1 MRQIFRQSPATLIIV
16 ALNIL
21 FYGASYWAAGS
32 TDEPNWTITLLQVGA
47 LFNPLTLSDEPWR
60 IVTYMFL
67 HGGIFHLVL
76 NQYALYSLGTS
87 WERFFGWKKWLVIYI
102 ITGFGGALATMWWNL
117 YTIVV
122 GASGAIFGLFG
133 FIMMEMFIMNRHQ
146 QTSNG
151 PLLLR
156 FGIFLGINLLLAEAF
171 HADNSAHLGGLVCG
185 MVISAGRRFFDRKSL
200 RAEAILF
207 GVLLIVFFLLPRTQ
221 VYYYNAFQRV
231 LAVEDSTRSVFNKN
245 MGDADMINELAAI
258 NSQWQSID
266 KQVAVVSPMIND
278 LADDTSVLRNY
289 IKLNIRENEYRLKM
303 LERESYVYL
312 DSIEWLQQKADSL
325 PRLKHILNFELSA
338 SDVRDTTQTQKQPSL
353 KSVVVFYDSNWVET
367 PYRPFKYYRTG
378 QRDSL
383 GRWQGPVRDYYD
395 NEQVQMKGGY
405 QDDLHHGIFLYYT
418 RHKTYEAAGRMVRDR
433 RVGKWETYHPNGK
446 LEREVY
452 YGDRELVQNV
462 WDSLGNPI
470 IQNGNGL
477 YQKLRA
483 NGTVLESGSY
493 KDGLKSGVWRGYHA
507 NGQPYFE
514 ELFAEGRLVSG
525 RSIAMS
531 GRTFTYDESSL
542 LALPKGGPQAFRQYV
557 DQAARLYQ
565 ASRPGTVKLYFRVTP
580 NNRITDIIVQQS
592 LDPEADGWAKEIL
605 LKGPQWMP
613 AQLHGQEITDGY
625 GFMSVTF
632 GDGN

>member
-1 MRQIFRQSPATLIIV
+1 MRQILRQSPATVIIV
-16 ALNIL
+16 GLNIL
-21 FYGASYWAAGS
+21 FYGASYWVTGS
-32 TDEPNWTITLLQVGA
+32 TDEPNWTFTLLQLGA
-47 LFNPLTLSDEPWR
+47 LFNPLALSDEPWR
-60 IVTYMFL
+60 IITSMFL
-67 HGGIFHLVL
+67 HGHLLHLGL
-76 NQYALYSLGTS
+76 NQFALYWVGTS
-87 WERFFGWKKWLVIYI
+87 WERYFGWKKWVAIYFV
-102 ITGFGGALATMWWNL
+102 TGFGAALATLWWNL
-117 YTIVV
+117 FTIGV
-122 GASGAIFGLFG
+122 GASGAIFGMFG

-156 FGIFLGINLLLAEAF
+156 FGIFLGINILLAEAF

-185 MVISAGRRFFDRKSL
+185 MVISAGRRLFDRKSL

-207 GVLLIVFFLLPRTQ
+207 GLLLIVFFLLPRSQ
-221 VYYYNAFQRV
+221 VNYYNAFQRV
-231 LAVEDSTRSVFNKN
+231 LAVEDSTRVVFNKN
-245 MGDADMINELAAI
+245 MDDAYMVKELEGINT
-258 NSQWQSID
+258 QWQSIS
-266 KQVAVVSPMIND
+266 KQVAAVSPMIND
-278 LADDTSVLRNY
+278 LAHDTSVLRNY
-289 IKLNIRENEYRLKM
+289 IRLNIQENEYRLKM
-303 LERESYVYL
+303 LERESFVYL
-312 DSIEWLQQKADSL
+312 DSIEMLQMKADSL
-325 PRLKHILNFELSA
+325 PRLKHVLNYELSV
-338 SDVRDTTQTQKQPSL
+338 SSSPDTARAQRQPEL

-395 NEQVQMKGGY
+395 NEQVQMKGAY
-405 QDDLHHGIFLYYT
+405 QDDLHHCIFLYYT
-418 RHKTYEAAGRMVRDR
+418 RHKTYEAAGRMSRDM
-433 RVGKWETYHPNGK
+433 RVGKWEIYHPNGK

-477 YQKLRA
+477 YQKFRG
-483 NGTVLESGSY
+483 NGTILESGSY
-493 KDGLKSGVWRGYHA
+493 KDGMKNGIWKGYHA

-514 ELFAEGRLVSG
+514 EFFADGRLASG
-525 RSIAMS
+525 RSIALN

-557 DQAARLYQ
+557 DQASRLYS

-580 NNRITDIIVQQS
+580 DSRITDIIIQQS
-592 LDPEADGWAKEIL
+592 LDYEADGWAKEIL